1 MRRDLIIVGG
11 GGFGREVCD
20 LVAEINQ
27 TPPEDQQADTWNLVG
42 VVDDQ
47 ISDVNAASL
56 VAAGV
61 EHLGGVDDVVGQG
74 ERPRYVVGIGS
85 PVARRQIADR
95 LDAAGFQAATLLHPA
110 ATVGSSCRIGEGAI
124 VCAGARVTTNVVLG
138 RHVHLNPNATVG
150 HDTVLGDFVSANPQA
165 AVSGDCT
172 VEDGVLLGATS
183 VVLQGLTVGMSA
195 TVGAAACVVRDVPP
209 GVVVKGV
216 PAR

>member
-1 MRRDLIIVGG
+1 MRRDLIVVGG
-11 GGFGREVCD
+11 GGFGREVCG
-20 LVAEINQ
+20 LVAEMNQ
-27 TPPEDQQADTWNLVG
+27 ALDEDLAGGWNLVG
-42 VVDDQ
+42 VVDDRL
-47 ISDVNAASL
+47 SDVNAARL

-61 EHLGGVDDVVGQG
+61 EHLGGVDDIVGHL
-74 ERPRYVVGIGS
+74 ERPYYVVGIGS
-85 PVARRQIADR
+85 PGARRQIADR
-95 LDAAGFQAATLLHPA
+95 LDAEGFQAATLVHPA
-110 ATVGSSCRIGEGAI
+110 ATVGSSCQVGKGTI

-150 HDTVLGDFVSANPQA
+150 HDTVIGNFVSANPQA

-172 VEDGVLLGATS
+172 IHDEVLLGATS
-183 VVLQGLTVGMSA
+183 VVLQGIAVGASA